1 MMVSGHSVGWFDF
14 AFVIPRNALAEAGT
28 FSVSMHPI
36 HPTQA
41 PRLCRPNKASRGQ
54 TIVMLPCPHHGA
66 RPWASFAYSSVV
78 LVLLL
83 LLAPAPTT
91 TVKAAHTQ
99 RRLRRP
105 DPENSSY
112 PSLQQQEQQPH
123 SQDPTPSLQQQEQ
136 QRQAQTE
143 ATFVAALSAE
153 SARASLQYLTS
164 EPHMAGT
171 PGDLK
176 MAQYVQAQWQSFGIQ
191 NAEIQPVPALLSY
204 PLQDKQPS
212 LTLLEHSTN
221 TPLFTAALT
230 EPILPEDPTSDTWL
244 RNHTY
249 LGYSPSGNVTA
260 PLVYANYGRPEDFD
274 VLKAAGV
281 AVRGT
286 IVLVRYGACFRG
298 LKVMNA
304 EQRGALGVL
313 IYSDPQQDG
322 FTAGPVYPDGPWRAP
337 FGVQRGST
345 QFLSLCAG
353 DPGRAALA
361 EEGLTAEDVCGYATE
376 DMKPK
381 IPVLPISYGDATPFL
396 QSLADAAA
404 ASPVAPPSFQGGLN
418 LTYHLGPSVDL
429 VRFATHNHE
438 LVGDIWNVIGLV
450 RGRDYGTRRD
460 RLVVLGNHRDAW
472 VNGGRLRFFLLCFVK
487 SSLPP
492 SCLLIYS
499 LSLFLSTSPPLSPSL
514 PSRSC
519 GPQFRNSRPSRSR
532 KGLCALL
539 QTGWKP

>member
-1 MMVSGHSVGWFDF
+1 ML
-14 AFVIPRNALAEAGT
+14 R
-28 FSVSMHPI
+28 
-36 HPTQA
+36 
-41 PRLCRPNKASRGQ
+41 RP
-54 TIVMLPCPHHGA
+54 HGA
-66 RPWASFAYSSVV
+66 GHLPRPRPWASSFANSYSSVVV

-83 LLAPAPTT
+83 LLVPTS
-91 TVKAAHTQ
+91 VAASTQ
-99 RRLRRP
+99 QRRRLRRP
-105 DPENSSY
+105 DSENSS
-112 PSLQQQEQQPH
+112 PSLQHHEEQH
-123 SQDPTPSLQQQEQ
+123 
-136 QRQAQTE
+136 QAQVE

-212 LTLLEHSTN
+212 LTLLDHNTN

-230 EPILPEDPTSDTWL
+230 EPILPEDPTSDTFL

-249 LGYSPSGNVTA
+249 LGYSPSGDVTA

-274 VLKAAGV
+274 VLEAAGV
-281 AVRGT
+281 AVQGS

-322 FTAGPVYPDGPWRAP
+322 FTAGPVYPAGPWRPP
-337 FGVQRGST
+337 FGVQRGSV

-396 QSLADAAA
+396 QSLADAASSSSS
-404 ASPVAPPSFQGGLN
+404 SPIAPPSFQGGLN

-438 LVGDIWNVIGLV
+438 LIGVIWNVIGLV
-450 RGRDYGTRRD
+450 KSRHYGTRRD

-472 VNGGRLRFFLLCFVK
+472 VDGGK
-487 SSLPP
+487 S
-492 SCLLIYS
+492 
-499 LSLFLSTSPPLSPSL
+499 
-514 PSRSC
+514 
-519 GPQFRNSRPSRSR
+519 
-532 KGLCALL
+532 
-539 QTGWKP
+539 

>member
-1 MMVSGHSVGWFDF
+1 
-14 AFVIPRNALAEAGT
+14 
-28 FSVSMHPI
+28 
-36 HPTQA
+36 
-41 PRLCRPNKASRGQ
+41 
-54 TIVMLPCPHHGA
+54 MLPRPRPHGTVPMA
-66 RPWASFAYSSVV
+66 RPWASLASSTYSVILV

-83 LLAPAPTT
+83 APTPTT
-91 TVKAAHTQ
+91 TVTAASTQ
-99 RRLRRP
+99 RRRLRRP
-105 DPENSSY
+105 DSENSS
-112 PSLQQQEQQPH
+112 PSLQQEQQPH
-123 SQDPTPSLQQQEQ
+123 SQDSTPSLQQQEQ
-136 QRQAQTE
+136 QRQAQVE

-212 LTLLEHSTN
+212 LTLLDHSTN

-274 VLKAAGV
+274 VLEAAGV
-281 AVRGT
+281 VVQGT

-322 FTAGPVYPDGPWRAP
+322 FTAGPVYPDGPWRP
-337 FGVQRGST
+337 SFGVQRGST

-353 DPGRAALA
+353 DPGRAALV
-361 EEGLTAEDVCGYATE
+361 EEGLTSEDVCGYATE
-376 DMKPK
+376 DLKPK

-396 QSLADAAA
+396 QSMAAA
-404 ASPVAPPSFQGGLN
+404 AAAAASSSPVAPPSFQGGLN

-438 LVGDIWNVIGLV
+438 LIGWIWNVIGLV
-450 RGRDYGTRRD
+450 KSRLYGTRRD

-472 VNGGRLRFFLLCFVK
+472 VDGGKYGGKGERLIFFSVVRVF
-487 SSLPP
+487 
-492 SCLLIYS
+492 
-499 LSLFLSTSPPLSPSL
+499 
-514 PSRSC
+514 
-519 GPQFRNSRPSRSR
+519 
-532 KGLCALL
+532 
-539 QTGWKP
+539 

>member
-1 MMVSGHSVGWFDF
+1 
-14 AFVIPRNALAEAGT
+14 
-28 FSVSMHPI
+28 
-36 HPTQA
+36 
-41 PRLCRPNKASRGQ
+41 
-54 TIVMLPCPHHGA
+54 MLPRPRYGA
-66 RPWASFAYSSVV
+66 AVVHLPKPRSWASFAYSSVV

-83 LLAPAPTT
+83 LLAPTPTITVTAAPTER
-91 TVKAAHTQ
+91 

-105 DPENSSY
+105 DSDNS
-112 PSLQQQEQQPH
+112 
-123 SQDPTPSLQQQEQ
+123 PSLQQQEQ
-136 QRQAQTE
+136 QRQAQVE

-191 NAEIQPVPALLSY
+191 EAEIQPVSALLSY

-212 LTLLEHSTN
+212 LFLLDHISN

-274 VLKAAGV
+274 VLEAAGV
-281 AVRGT
+281 VVKGT

-322 FTAGPVYPDGPWRAP
+322 FTAGPVYPAGPWRPP
-337 FGVQRGST
+337 FGVQRGSV

-353 DPGRAALA
+353 DPGRAALM
-361 EEGLTAEDVCGYATE
+361 EEGLKAEDVCGYATE

-404 ASPVAPPSFQGGLN
+404 AGDGGSPIAPPSFQGGLN
-418 LTYHLGPSVDL
+418 LTYHMGPSMDL
-429 VRFATHNHE
+429 VGFATHNQE

-450 RGRDYGTRRD
+450 KSRYYGTRRD
-460 RLVVLGNHRDAW
+460 RLVMLGNHRDAW
-472 VNGGRLRFFLLCFVK
+472 VDGGR
-487 SSLPP
+487 S
-492 SCLLIYS
+492 
-499 LSLFLSTSPPLSPSL
+499 
-514 PSRSC
+514 
-519 GPQFRNSRPSRSR
+519 
-532 KGLCALL
+532 
-539 QTGWKP
+539 

>member
-1 MMVSGHSVGWFDF
+1 MP
-14 AFVIPRNALAEAGT
+14 PRT
-28 FSVSMHPI
+28 
-36 HPTQA
+36 
-41 PRLCRPNKASRGQ
+41 
-54 TIVMLPCPHHGA
+54 HGA
-66 RPWASFAYSSVV
+66 VPRPWASFAYSSVV
-78 LVLLL
+78 VLVLLL
-83 LLAPAPTT
+83 LLAPTS
-91 TVKAAHTQ
+91 VAAGTQ
-99 RRLRRP
+99 QRRRLRRP
-105 DPENSSY
+105 DSENSSH
-112 PSLQQQEQQPH
+112 SRQQQEQQGH
-123 SQDPTPSLQQQEQ
+123 SSSQDSPPSLQQQEQ
-136 QRQAQTE
+136 QRQAQVE

-212 LTLLEHSTN
+212 LTLLDRSTN

-230 EPILPEDPTSDTWL
+230 EPILPEDPTSDTYL

-249 LGYSPSGNVTA
+249 LGYSPSGDVTA

-274 VLKAAGV
+274 VLEAAGV
-281 AVRGT
+281 KVEGT

-322 FTAGPVYPDGPWRAP
+322 FVAGPVYPDGPWRPP

-404 ASPVAPPSFQGGLN
+404 AAAGASPVAPFSFQGGLN

-429 VRFATHNHE
+429 VRFATHNYE
-438 LVGDIWNVIGLV
+438 LVGDIWNVIGV
-450 RGRDYGTRRD
+450 VPSRHYGTKRD

-472 VNGGRLRFFLLCFVK
+472 VDGGE
-487 SSLPP
+487 
-492 SCLLIYS
+492 
-499 LSLFLSTSPPLSPSL
+499 
-514 PSRSC
+514 
-519 GPQFRNSRPSRSR
+519 
-532 KGLCALL
+532 
-539 QTGWKP
+539 